1 MVPEKLTYIG
11 QLAPGETCRM
21 RLDCL
26 KQLYPEC
33 KFTGIDTLLPLHKCP
48 RLWRSIG
55 WRYKIGPLIK
65 MMNEYLLANLPEEKQ
80 DVIWVDKGIFFTPET
95 MSILREKAK
104 KLVHYTPD
112 SAFVSPYHRSRLLF
126 KTMSFYDYLITTK
139 SFELDHYIKAAGGR
153 EKILYA
159 TQGFQSSLHRPVVE
173 FSQKSGVVFIGRF
186 EKNRAAAI
194 SELLKHNIEVK
205 LAGSGWE
212 KFAKKNASFYLHYLN
227 NDVFGEKYTRTISG
241 ALFGFGSI
249 SKWFPE
255 KHTTRTF
262 EIPACGTAL
271 LTEKNDEIAT
281 FFCDDEVIYYNDVA
295 DMIEKI
301 KYYSAHRDELQKLT
315 ERGRTRVIADRRD
328 YLGLMQSLMEKIK

>member
-1 MVPEKLTYIG
+1 MIPEKLTYIG

-33 KFTGIDTLLPLHKCP
+33 EFTGIDTLIPLHKCP

-80 DVIWVDKGIFFTPET
+80 DMIWVDKGIFFTSET

-112 SAFVSPYHRSRLLF
+112 PAFTYHRSRYFFQSIPL
-126 KTMSFYDYLITTK
+126 YDYLITTK
-139 SFELDHYIKAAGGR
+139 SFELDYYTSSAGNR
-153 EKILYA
+153 DKVLYA
-159 TQGFQSSLHRPVVE
+159 TQGYQANLHRPLTE
-173 FSQKSGVVFIGRF
+173 FAKKNGVIFIGHYEKEREKIIAELIKSG
-186 EKNRAAAI
+186 
-194 SELLKHNIEVK
+194 IEVK
-205 LAGSGWE
+205 LAGIKWTG
-212 KFAKKNASFYLHYLN
+212 FVKKYNCKNLTYLGNGL
-227 NDVFGEKYTRTISG
+227 FGEDYVRAVSA

-249 SKWFPE
+249 SKWIPE

-271 LTEKNDEIAT
+271 LTEKNDEIMT

-315 ERGRTRVIADRRD
+315 ERGRARVIADRRD
-328 YLGLMQSLMEKIK
+328 YLGIMQKLMDEIR

>member
-1 MVPEKLTYIG
+1 MIPEKLTYIG

-33 KFTGIDTLLPLHKCP
+33 EFTGIDTLIPLHKCP

-80 DVIWVDKGIFFTPET
+80 DVIWVDKGIFFTSET
-95 MSILREKAK
+95 MSILREKAE

-112 SAFVSPYHRSRLLF
+112 PAFTYHRSRYFFQSIPL
-126 KTMSFYDYLITTK
+126 YDYLITTK
-139 SFELDHYIKAAGGR
+139 SFELDYYTSAAGNR
-153 EKILYA
+153 DKVLYA
-159 TQGFQSSLHRPVVE
+159 TQGYQANLHRPLTE
-173 FSQKSGVVFIGRF
+173 FSKKNGVVFIGHY
-186 EKNRAAAI
+186 EKERGKIIA
-194 SELLKHNIEVK
+194 ELIKNGIEVK
-205 LAGSGWE
+205 LAGIKWTG
-212 KFAKKNASFYLHYLN
+212 FVKKYKCKNLTYLGNGL
-227 NDVFGEKYTRTISG
+227 FGEDYVRAVSA

-249 SKWFPE
+249 SKWIPE

-315 ERGRTRVIADRRD
+315 ERGRARVIADRRD
-328 YLGLMQSLMEKIK
+328 YLGIMQKLMDEIK